1 MIKYLLL
8 FFIEA
13 KRKYIEQSNSKD
25 SPFGPAFATKIFE
38 TYLRIKLSSVI
49 RNWQLIYTNELTL

>member
-13 KRKYIEQSNSKD
+13 KRKYIGQLNSKD
-25 SPFGPAFATKIFE
+25 SPFGPAFATKSCK
-38 TYLRIKLSSVI
+38 TYDRWQMTVLFLDKDVIKYVL
-49 RNWQLIYTNELTL
+49 